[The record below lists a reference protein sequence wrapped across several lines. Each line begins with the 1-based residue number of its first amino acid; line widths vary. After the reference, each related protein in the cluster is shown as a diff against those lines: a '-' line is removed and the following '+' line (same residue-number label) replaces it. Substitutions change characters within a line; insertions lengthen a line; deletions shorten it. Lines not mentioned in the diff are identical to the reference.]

1 MLFHASAT
9 KWHTVDLL
17 QVTKKPGKWL
27 RFKCDL
33 LYFSRGGKKS
43 AEESVWVLCWAP
55 QPLHS
60 PLYVSSCA
68 EGPAV
73 MTSLCCAEHLQPG
86 HGLRQ
91 AVACLCRWHLLPWGP
106 GIIFPLF
113 SKLLNVNLCVC
124 GFYYVWGCDES
135 GETLRRALAYTRI
148 FVVKWKGS
156 LTWLGLW
163 RQVLIISH

>member
-1 MLFHASAT
+1 MLFHASVT

-27 RFKCDL
+27 WFKCDL
-33 LYFSRGGKKS
+33 LYFSKGGKSQQSKVCECFVEPWS
-43 AEESVWVLCWAP
+43 LFTP
-55 QPLHS
+55 P
-60 PLYVSSCA
+60 YVSSCA

-86 HGLRQ
+86 RGLRQ
-91 AVACLCRWHLLPWGP
+91 SVACLCRWHLLPWGL

-113 SKLLNVNLCVC
+113 SELLNVNLFVC

-135 GETLRRALAYTRI
+135 GETLGKALQHCIQTYF
-148 FVVKWKGS
+148 FVVEGKDG
-156 LTWLGLW
+156 LTWMCL
-163 RQVLIISH
+163 